1 MPEKVSKE
9 ERMVSLAIEKARL
22 AKEMLQE
29 ESVHERLPLKD
40 ESEQVKVKT
49 PKNLRAEKIQ
59 NQTAKNEGYGLA
71 GEVTDNS

>member
-29 ESVHERLPLKD
+29 ESIHERLPLKD
-40 ESEQVKVKT
+40 ESEQVKVTK
-49 PKNLRAEKIQ
+49 PKNLRAEKIP
-59 NQTAKNEGYGLA
+59 NQTAKDESDGLA

>member
-29 ESVHERLPLKD
+29 ESVHERLPVKD
-40 ESEQVKVKT
+40 ESEQVKVAK
-49 PKNLRAEKIQ
+49 PKNQRAEKIQ
-59 NQTAKNEGYGLA
+59 NQTAKDEGYGLA

>member
-1 MPEKVSKE
+1 MPERVTKE
-9 ERMVSLAIEKARL
+9 ERMISLAIEKARL

-29 ESVHERLPLKD
+29 ESIHERLPVED
-40 ESEQVKVKT
+40 DSQEVKITK

-59 NQTAKNEGYGLA
+59 NQTAKDEGYGLA